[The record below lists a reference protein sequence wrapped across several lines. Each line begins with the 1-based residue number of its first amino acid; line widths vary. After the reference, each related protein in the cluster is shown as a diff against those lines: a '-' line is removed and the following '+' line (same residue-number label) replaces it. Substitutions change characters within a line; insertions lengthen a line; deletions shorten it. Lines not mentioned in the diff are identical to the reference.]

1 MNAQDL
7 FEGVVHRAERLVG
20 HRQPRTVP
28 DADDDRY
35 VAQSGSSWTVEE
47 LTALARESLVEDPDD

>member
-7 FEGVVHRAERLVG
+7 FEEVVHRAEQLVG
-20 HRQPRTVP
+20 HRQPRTGP
-28 DADDDRY
+28 DTDEDRY

-47 LTALARESLVEDPDD
+47 LTALARESLVEDTDD